1 MDSNHLEKI
10 TKIKYTLLE
19 KIKNFF
25 KTEFYF
31 FIKNYL
37 YFIIFF
43 SIIFY
48 IIIYIIDKTKDKLV
62 ITETKIFFYISII
75 FLFIIIGD
83 ILEKPY
89 DSVNKVIYII
99 LFSIIILYICN
110 YLIIKYYKQ
119 PNFIKKIL
127 LIIGISIIISIIF
140 ILLISFMGVKK
151 KIDIYNSFNY
161 SINKN
166 YYFLA
171 FFMIYMFFYKFT
183 FDSLNLNSNL
193 TDILKPAI
201 LGFLLISFVFI
212 LIVNLCL
219 KLKIIRKINIL
230 NSFFSF
236 IALLFFFVILLIYIF
251 MNSLSTICHT
261 DSPSKKSGSEEIV
274 IILIFIS
281 IFIILWLN
289 DSRNWHRNGS
299 IAFVFSSLIAFYTMF
314 YYSIYHPNIS
324 MLSLWLFIE
333 WLIIYFKKKENSKN
347 SIHFSFMTT

>member
-1 MDSNHLEKI
+1 MVSNYLEQSI
-10 TKIKYTLLE
+10 KIKNTLFQ

-31 FIKNYL
+31 FIKNYI

-48 IIIYIIDKTKDKLV
+48 IIIEIINNTKNKLI

-75 FLFIIIGD
+75 FLFIMISD

-89 DSVNKVIYII
+89 DSVNKFIYIM
-99 LFSIIILYICN
+99 LFSVIILYICN

-119 PNFIKKIL
+119 PSFIKKIL
-127 LIIGISIIISIIF
+127 LIIGISIIITILF
-140 ILLISFMGVKK
+140 ILFISFIGFKN

-166 YYFLA
+166 YYFLV
-171 FFMIYMFFYKFT
+171 FFMIYMILYKFT
-183 FDSLNLNSNL
+183 FDSLNLNSTL
-193 TDILKPAI
+193 TDILTPAI
-201 LGFLLISFVFI
+201 LGLLLISFAFI
-212 LIVNLCL
+212 LIVNLCF
-219 KLKIIRKINIL
+219 KLKIIKKINIL

-236 IALLFFFVILLIYIF
+236 FALLFFFIILLVYIF

-261 DSPSKKSGSEEIV
+261 NSPSENSSNEEII

-299 IAFVFSSLIAFYTMF
+299 IAFVFSSIIAFYTMF

-333 WLIIYFKKKENSKN
+333 WLIIFFKKKENSKN